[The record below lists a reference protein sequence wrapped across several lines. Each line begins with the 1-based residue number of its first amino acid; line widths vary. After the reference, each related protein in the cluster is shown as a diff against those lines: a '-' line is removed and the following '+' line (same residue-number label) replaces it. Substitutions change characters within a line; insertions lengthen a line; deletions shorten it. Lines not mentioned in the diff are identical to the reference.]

1 MDRPAAALAVR
12 WNTGGGVQPFSRQ
25 GETRRMALI
34 RATHPATSAVLTKC
48 MAISAAL
55 DVSIQETQFGVFRM

>member
-1 MDRPAAALAVR
+1 
-12 WNTGGGVQPFSRQ
+12 
-25 GETRRMALI
+25 MALI